1 MSIIRDEKMNKVYRA
16 IWQLSRDGA
25 EPTAANIAR
34 AVGMRKTPYLMG
46 MLSEMLAMGWIAREQ
61 SVVTTDAGQRL
72 GYVYSVVTREDV

>member
-1 MSIIRDEKMNKVYRA
+1 MSIIRENQRTRIYRT
-16 IWQLSRDGA
+16 IYQLSESGV

>member
-1 MSIIRDEKMNKVYRA
+1 
-16 IWQLSRDGA
+16 
-25 EPTAANIAR
+25 
-34 AVGMRKTPYLMG
+34 MRKTPYLMG